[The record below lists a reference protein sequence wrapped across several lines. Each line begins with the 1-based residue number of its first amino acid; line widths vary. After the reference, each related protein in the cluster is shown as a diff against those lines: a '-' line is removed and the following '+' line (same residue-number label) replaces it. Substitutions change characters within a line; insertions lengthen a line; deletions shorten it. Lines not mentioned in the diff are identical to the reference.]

1 METDLIEPE
10 ELAKRW
16 KITTTTLAQWRWS
29 GRGPRYVR
37 LGHNSFYRPKD
48 IEAYEEEKAR
58 RSTTKGI
65 DEDRFAVILENRV
78 KNRRRRKK

>member
-48 IEAYEEEKAR
+48 IEAYEEQKAKS
-58 RSTTKGI
+58 STTQK
-65 DEDRFAVILENRV
+65 DEEDMNRILMESR
-78 KNRRRRKK
+78 NRRR